1 MTMDQTRPIRIVFA
15 CDTSGHTAGYH
26 VVARGFRDAGF
37 EVVLAGRQLPS
48 ESASV
53 AVQEAADLVAIRIM
67 DRDPVEH
74 VTAILEEMRA
84 AGIGDVPLLV
94 GGIIAKR
101 DADKLLEMGV
111 AGVFR
116 PGAKLSAIVDCV
128 RTAVRAAR
136 HPPPASGSVAGES

>member
-1 MTMDQTRPIRIVFA
+1 MSDEARPIRILFA

-37 EVVLAGRQLPS
+37 EVILTGRQLPR
-48 ESASV
+48 ESAS
-53 AVQEAADLVAIRIM
+53 AALQEAADLVAIRVM

-74 VTAILEEMRA
+74 VAAVLEAMRA
-84 AGIGDVPLLV
+84 AGIGDVPLLA

-101 DADKLLEMGV
+101 DAEKLREMGV

-116 PGAKLSAIVDCV
+116 PGSKLSAIVDCV
-128 RTAVRAAR
+128 RSAVRDR
-136 HPPPASGSVAGES
+136 PAQQ